1 MAGTG
6 AVKLEAPP
14 PRQRV
19 IERDG
24 RLVVID
30 SAAPLPTALGQTT
43 PARRAGRWFER
54 TSFDGRG
61 VLTTRSWYDL
71 KGPRRLQLDPGSAR
85 IARLAPLVIFI
96 LTLAAIGGAVFFPWL
111 LVVIP
116 ALIQPKPWKKLRGRI
131 TERLDR
137 FPAATQ

>member
-1 MAGTG
+1 MAGAG

-30 SAAPLPTALGQTT
+30 SGASAPPRS
-43 PARRAGRWFER
+43 PVSRPRAEGRWFER

-85 IARLAPLVIFI
+85 IARLAPLVVS
-96 LTLAAIGGAVFFPWL
+96 LVALAAIGGAVFFPWL

-116 ALIQPKPWKKLRGRI
+116 ALIQPKPWKNLRGRI